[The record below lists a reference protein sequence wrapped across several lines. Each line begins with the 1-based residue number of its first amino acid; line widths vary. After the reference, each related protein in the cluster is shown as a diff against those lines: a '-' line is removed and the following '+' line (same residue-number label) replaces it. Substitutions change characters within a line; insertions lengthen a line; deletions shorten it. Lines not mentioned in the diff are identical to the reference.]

1 MNRQSE
7 YAWSQQLIVVLG
19 DQIVAASRQFK
30 QHFSADIEKIVCA
43 DIKLRRLRMM
53 RWIEAMR

>member
-7 YAWSQQLIVVLG
+7 YAWSQQLTVVLG

-30 QHFSADIEKIVCA
+30 QHFSADIEKNSV
-43 DIKLRRLRMM
+43 RRY
-53 RWIEAMR
+53 